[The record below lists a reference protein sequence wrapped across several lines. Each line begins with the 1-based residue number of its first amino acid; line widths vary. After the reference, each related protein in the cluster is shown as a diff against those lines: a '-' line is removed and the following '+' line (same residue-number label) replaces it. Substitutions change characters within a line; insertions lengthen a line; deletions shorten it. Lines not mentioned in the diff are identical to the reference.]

1 MLHRTDINAA
11 NFKERVI
18 ILTMY
23 QFMTKDH
30 RQFFSTGYC
39 SQVGIF

>member
-11 NFKERVI
+11 TFKERVI
-18 ILTMY
+18 MLTMY

-30 RQFFSTGYC
+30 RQFFFT
-39 SQVGIF
+39 VVILR